1 MGGGEGRVGR
11 GGGGDRVGA
20 WGVLGGL
27 LVGWIGGGRYKGVGG
42 LGGEWGGVGW
52 GGVWC
57 RSGLVGLGGNLS
69 GVGRV
74 AGEGSRRVWSWKVL
88 GAGSEGWVSVGEWR
102 GVEGWEIRRGR
113 GEVKVG
119 AWVGIGFGWREG
131 LVGGASGGWGGVI
144 GRRREVTGVGGSGG
158 WVIAGKEGC
167 EEVGGEGGAGDCGW
181 LEGGGGAVAV
191 GGLGVGAV
199 GGWGRTEVVGALVEG
214 GGGEEG
220 VRERSAVRGGGVARG
235 GVGVGLVGGGVG
247 DGRDALGRLG
257 LGGSGWGCVCGVG
270 MESGEL
276 GWGGA
281 WGWGSGEVDVGGDGL
296 RLVAEEME
304 ECGGGIGRWGGLGG
318 GVSGVVSGG
327 EGYWRSGAFGVG
339 GWVGGGK
346 DSGEGTVR
354 FIRVENIDRL
364 VGNLCTIWI
373 GRLHL
378 HANVVRFERPR
389 KPYNS
394 AGFKDTNVYDNA
406 GSYVLAVKGNTPS
419 NVPVSNP
426 SSIPSLVLDDSCVSE
441 RDLSKHAMGRM
452 KDLNSISNL
461 RTLLTNEGFPE
472 VKLSYLGGMWVM
484 LELDNVDTKQKLLQ
498 HTGVNSWFQVL
509 QDAVHDFV
517 SDERVVWVDIKGIL
531 LNVWSRETFLKIGK
545 IWGETMD
552 IEDNLDSSFS
562 RKRLCIKTKHAD
574 SILEKFKVIF
584 RGKVFMVRPIHSDE
598 DSGDDSDVDGVPDT
612 IFGDNSSSLINCGG
626 SESSPSLSHLPGF
639 TPVVSEIHKE
649 VDHVEVGI
657 DSGVENES
665 SPLVNAKVMNNS
677 QEVQEESNG
686 V

>member
-1 MGGGEGRVGR
+1 MFSQ
-11 GGGGDRVGA
+11 
-20 WGVLGGL
+20 
-27 LVGWIGGGRYKGVGG
+27 
-42 LGGEWGGVGW
+42 
-52 GGVWC
+52 
-57 RSGLVGLGGNLS
+57 RSKEDHVIQISKSIFVTNFPDNF
-69 GVGRV
+69 
-74 AGEGSRRVWSWKVL
+74 GSRDLWKIC
-88 GAGSEGWVSVGEWR
+88 EGYG
-102 GVEGWEIRRGR
+102 
-113 GEVKVG
+113 KV
-119 AWVGIGFGWREG
+119 VDVFIPNRK
-131 LVGGASGGWGGVI
+131 SK
-144 GRRREVTGVGGSGG
+144 
-158 WVIAGKEGC
+158 AGK
-167 EEVGGEGGAGDCGW
+167 
-181 LEGGGGAVAV
+181 
-191 GGLGVGAV
+191 
-199 GGWGRTEVVGALVEG
+199 RF
-214 GGGEEG
+214 
-220 VRERSAVRGGGVARG
+220 
-235 GVGVGLVGGGVG
+235 
-247 DGRDALGRLG
+247 
-257 LGGSGWGCVCGVG
+257 
-270 MESGEL
+270 
-276 GWGGA
+276 
-281 WGWGSGEVDVGGDGL
+281 
-296 RLVAEEME
+296 
-304 ECGGGIGRWGGLGG
+304 
-318 GVSGVVSGG
+318 
-327 EGYWRSGAFGVG
+327 AF
-339 GWVGGGK
+339 
-346 DSGEGTVR
+346 VR

-472 VKLSYLGGMWVM
+472 
-484 LELDNVDTKQKLLQ
+484 
-498 HTGVNSWFQVL
+498 
-509 QDAVHDFV
+509 DAVHDFV

-531 LNVWSRETFLKIGK
+531 LNVWFRETFLKIGK

-584 RGKVFMVRPIHSDE
+584 RGKVFMVRAKELFTWNPIFVDHKEVVYTDDESDNGDKNKPAGPIHSDE

-612 IFGDNSSSLINCGG
+612 IFGDNSSSPINCNGEMGEQNSEDPFRIYDLLKKQATGGG
-626 SESSPSLSHLPGF
+626 SESSPSLSHPPGF

-649 VDHVEVGI
+649 IDPVEVGI